1 MGVDEYVFFKEATLR
16 ICGSLEIEKAM
27 QDLLIYCSEFLPC
40 SRIILSIRERSGV
53 TGAFS
58 IIADVDVNGVVTR
71 NRTVVM
77 PDEISLFERE
87 LYEAE
92 AISED
97 PHGLGYM
104 VDPRKISSVPF
115 PDRAS
120 PQFSREIDNL
130 TRVWSETGRVE
141 PYVVRIDSDFAS
153 QVKDIY
159 SQLFHINPKV
169 DSALCLL
176 VSLEG
181 VSLGELVLIGELD
194 TKFSDKHAALLKLL
208 NDPIAI
214 AIANS
219 IRYRNLVQLK
229 DSLADQKRFLED
241 ELRDLTEDEI
251 VGADFGLKHT
261 MSLVSQVAQGDS
273 PVLLLGETGVGKELI
288 ANAIHFSSSRRS
300 GPYIKVNCG
309 AIPANL
315 MDSELFGHEKGAFT
329 GAIARKK
336 GRFERAH
343 EGTIFLDE
351 IGELNQDAQVR
362 LLRVLQEKEIERV
375 GATESIKVDI
385 RVIAATHRDLESMVS
400 QGSFREDLY
409 YRLNVF
415 PIEIPPLRDRLVD
428 IPALAAHFLTK
439 KTREM
444 KLIRPPAFA
453 PHALDQL
460 LSYDWPGNIRE
471 LENAIERAVITCGGK
486 PISFEYLSKPR
497 EPRKALPSGSPENE
511 IAPLDAVV
519 ARHIREALEAADGR
533 VNGPGG
539 AADLLGINPSTL
551 RKRMRKL
558 GIPYGRKAV
567 GAAAG

>member
-1 MGVDEYVFFKEATLR
+1 M
-16 ICGSLEIEKAM
+16 
-27 QDLLIYCSEFLPC
+27 
-40 SRIILSIRERSGV
+40 
-53 TGAFS
+53 
-58 IIADVDVNGVVTR
+58 
-71 NRTVVM
+71 
-77 PDEISLFERE
+77 
-87 LYEAE
+87 
-92 AISED
+92 
-97 PHGLGYM
+97 
-104 VDPRKISSVPF
+104 
-115 PDRAS
+115 
-120 PQFSREIDNL
+120 
-130 TRVWSETGRVE
+130 
-141 PYVVRIDSDFAS
+141 
-153 QVKDIY
+153 
-159 SQLFHINPKV
+159 
-169 DSALCLL
+169 
-176 VSLEG
+176 
-181 VSLGELVLIGELD
+181 
-194 TKFSDKHAALLKLL
+194 
-208 NDPIAI
+208 
-214 AIANS
+214 
-219 IRYRNLVQLK
+219 QLK

-497 EPRKALPSGSPENE
+497 ERRKALPSGSPENE

-519 ARHIREALEAADGR
+519 AGHIREALEAADGR